1 MKELHEATST
11 AVLNAVLDIFTILS
25 PPRYLRTDGGG
36 EMKRFHEIAA
46 YGVIH
51 ITGLRWSEGQ
61 GSAERRVKEV
71 KTLLTRIV
79 SSSHLDPASSK
90 ILLPQPNGQ

>member
-1 MKELHEATST
+1 MALHVKYHLHTRKNDVTFFLE
-11 AVLNAVLDIFTILS
+11 NNF
-25 PPRYLRTDGGG
+25 YCLRTDGGR
-36 EMKRFHEIAA
+36 EMKRLHELAA